1 MTDGQHATGAK
12 PSYDQ
17 IRRFRRHL
25 LDVRLSVTLQR
36 HGMKTTL
43 YGRCK
48 HIGEGGVGGI
58 MAGELSPGET
68 VALEFS
74 LPGVA
79 EPLKIPRAV
88 VRYRH
93 GFHHG
98 FEFLTLAPQQLEII
112 KKASK
117 SLPDATG

>member
-1 MTDGQHATGAK
+1 MSDGKHAAGN
-12 PSYDQ
+12 PSFDQ

-25 LDVRLSVTLQR
+25 LDVRLAVTVQR
-36 HGMKTTL
+36 HGVKTTI

-48 HIGEGGVGGI
+48 HIGEGGLGGI
-58 MAGELSPGET
+58 MAGELNPQEI

-74 LPGVA
+74 LPGVSDSV
-79 EPLKIPRAV
+79 KIPRAV

-98 FEFLTLAPQQLEII
+98 FEFLTLTPQQMETI
-112 KKASK
+112 KKSAR
-117 SLPDATG
+117 SLPEATA